1 MRLGKAP
8 RGVHHQL
15 HTRMRPSS
23 FPQIPPKWIEVLSFA
38 HYRRPNTR
46 EVHSI
51 TYLSTARAPGIV
63 QKHRVQ
69 IHHYFCPFHQ
79 GPLVAGT
86 SCSGQISPHETPHP
100 GNWRPIRWDIITWN
114 RGAHQEGEGAGFSR
128 FAHQIADTAGF
139 RTHGAA
145 DFEGALIRHS
155 GEPHSCRW
163 LQQVHQGYE
172 SACHAK
178 IWPARHGLP
187 APCHRAPSSSP
198 PLPN

>member
-1 MRLGKAP
+1 MSLRKAP

-79 GPLVAGT
+79 EPLRWHLLFRSDFTPRNPSPRQLEADSMGYHHVEPRRAPGGRGRGVQPLRTPNCRHCGVQNTWGRGLRGRPDSTFRRAPLISGVTAGT
-86 SCSGQISPHETPHP
+86 P
-100 GNWRPIRWDIITWN
+100 R
-114 RGAHQEGEGAGFSR
+114 
-128 FAHQIADTAGF
+128 
-139 RTHGAA
+139 
-145 DFEGALIRHS
+145 L
-155 GEPHSCRW
+155 
-163 LQQVHQGYE
+163 
-172 SACHAK
+172 
-178 IWPARHGLP
+178 
-187 APCHRAPSSSP
+187 
-198 PLPN
+198 